1 MIPIRL
7 VLLVMVAVAGLAFA
21 VSYADLIRYFKMRQ
35 M

>member
-7 VLLVMVAVAGLAFA
+7 VFLVLVAVAGAAFA
-21 VSYADLIRYFKMRQ
+21 VSYADLVRYYKMRQ

>member
-7 VLLVMVAVAGLAFA
+7 VFLVMVAVAAAAFA